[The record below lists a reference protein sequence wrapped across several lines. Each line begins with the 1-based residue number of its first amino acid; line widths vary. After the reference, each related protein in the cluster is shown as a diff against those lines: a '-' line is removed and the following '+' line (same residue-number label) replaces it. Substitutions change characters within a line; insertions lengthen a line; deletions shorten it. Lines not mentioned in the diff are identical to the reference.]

1 MVKKGITLAGISER
15 RTEDL
20 AQELLRI
27 NGWQIAKP
35 PKGQVIRQNEY
46 KGHPA
51 LESIFAGQSKSG
63 AGDAYPDFLAV
74 DEGLRPIMVVETK
87 SEDKS
92 IDAAI
97 EEACHYGDACRNSG
111 NPVVAIGVA
120 GQESSVLEIRVRK
133 YVNGKWEPVTYQQ
146 RPIEWVPRPGDVD
159 LLLASTD
166 AVDLEPSVPD
176 RKVLAEKAD
185 LLNRILREAKV
196 RDEKR
201 PAYIGAFMLALW
213 QSKGQLRRSPQYVL
227 GDVNRAAEEAFAK
240 GGKEKLAKS
249 LRIDEANQKLAS
261 TAWQIISELIL
272 LNVVSAS
279 FAHDYLGQLYEE
291 FFRYTGGN
299 TIGQY
304 FTPRHITQFMADLC
318 ETQPDDRVID
328 PACGTGGF
336 LIAAIERA
344 QRVGKVSYERA
355 VEIVRD
361 NLIGYES
368 EPVTAALCV
377 ANMILRGDGKTGIQN
392 ADTLTAK
399 DFPVGNCQVAL
410 MNPPFPHKKT
420 DTPSERFVE
429 RALEALDKRGRLAVI
444 LPTSLLAK
452 NNAASKRWRQKI
464 LKANTLR
471 AVCSLPDE
479 LFEPYASTHTCI
491 VLLEKGVAHDPAKT
505 TVFARIAHDGLR
517 LRKGVRVEKED
528 ELNQLPL
535 AVDAILNHRASRG
548 FVGLASVSAG
558 GEWFPGGYIES
569 AVASEADVLDNV
581 DQLLRR
587 LTAFYGRYA
596 REIVVQ
602 RALVDSGELVPQP
615 YRDLLSTARKK
626 NSENLQ
632 RNKGTIGAHFDL
644 YYGQKALHSR
654 EGIAPGSSLVISPTE
669 AYNGCYGWLEFSE
682 LISPSFVTVAQTGS
696 IGEAFV
702 QVEPCAVNDDCLILL
717 PRDTGS
723 SSMAHLFVAAATIRS
738 EKWRFNYG
746 RKLTPSRIAD
756 FPFPC
761 SDALLVEVE
770 RMISSWTPIWT
781 SMLQNYS
788 GAAADID

>member
-1 MVKKGITLAGISER
+1 MTSKGLRLAGTSER

-27 NGWQIAKP
+27 NGWRVQKP

-46 KGHPA
+46 KGHPS
-51 LESIFAGQSKSG
+51 LERIFAGQSKTG
-63 AGDAYPDFLAV
+63 TGDAYPDFLAV
-74 DEGLRPIMVVETK
+74 SDGLQPLLVVETK
-87 SEDKS
+87 SEDSKVGEA
-92 IDAAI
+92 ID
-97 EEACHYGDACRNSG
+97 EACHYGDACRTAG
-111 NPVVAIGVA
+111 APVVAVGIA
-120 GQESSVLEIRVRK
+120 GQEDSVLEVRVRK
-133 YVNGKWEPVTYQQ
+133 HINGAWEPVTYQGQ
-146 RPIEWVPRPGDVD
+146 PIEWMPRPSDVD
-159 LLLASTD
+159 LLLSSPD
-166 AVDLEPSVPD
+166 LIDLEPSVPD
-176 RKVLAEKAD
+176 RAVLAEKAD

-213 QSKGQLRRSPQYVL
+213 QSKGQVRRNPQFVL
-227 GDVNRAAEEAFAK
+227 GDINRAAEEAFAR
-240 GGKEKLAKS
+240 GGKQKLAKS
-249 LRIDEANQKLAS
+249 LHIDEANQKLAA

-304 FTPRHITQFMADLC
+304 FTPRHVTQFMADLC
-318 ETQPDDRVID
+318 ETQPDDVVID

-344 QRVGKVSYERA
+344 QHVGKVSYERA
-355 VEIVRD
+355 IEIVRD

-377 ANMILRGDGKTGIQN
+377 ANMILRGDGKTGIHN
-392 ADTLTAK
+392 ADTLSAK
-399 DFPVGNCQVAL
+399 DFPVGKCQVAL
-410 MNPPFPHKKT
+410 MNPPFPHRKT

-452 NNAASKRWRQKI
+452 NNDASKRWRTKI
-464 LKANTLR
+464 LKSNTLK

-479 LFEPYASTHTCI
+479 LFEPYASTHTC
-491 VLLEKGVAHDPAKT
+491 VVVLEKGVAHDPKRKT
-505 TVFARIAHDGLR
+505 AFVRITHDGLR

-528 ELNQLPL
+528 EQNQLPDATN
-535 AVDAILNHRASRG
+535 AVLNHQATPG
-548 FVGLASVSAG
+548 FSGLAGVALG

-569 AVASEADVLDNV
+569 APASEAEILEGV
-581 DQLLRR
+581 DELLRR

-596 REIVVQ
+596 REVVVQ
-602 RALVDSGELVPQP
+602 RKRVKAGDLKPRP
-615 YRDLLSTARKK
+615 YRDMVGAGRIK
-626 NSENLQ
+626 NAAAIA
-632 RNKGTIGAHFDL
+632 RNKGTIGEHFDL
-644 YYGQKALHSR
+644 FYGQKELHSR
-654 EGIAPGSSLVISPTE
+654 EGIAPGGSLIISPTE
-669 AYNGCYGWLEFSE
+669 AYNGCYGWLEFAD
-682 LISPSFVTVAQTGS
+682 LIQPNFVTVAQTGS

-702 QVEPCAVNDDCLILL
+702 QVEPCGVNDDCLVLL
-717 PRDTGS
+717 PKDAATS
-723 SSMAHLFVAAATIRS
+723 SRAHLFVAAATIRA

-756 FPFPC
+756 FKFPIT
-761 SDALLVEVE
+761 DQLLKEVE
-770 RMISSWTPIWT
+770 RMIVSWEPIWDA
-781 SMLQNYS
+781 MCANYS
-788 GAAADID
+788 AAETEDA